1 MTTGAIFME
10 TVYFVDFD
18 HTISKKDVWDAIARM
33 SDPVAWRN
41 MIDRYIA
48 GELKSQDCNRMLAEL
63 VQTTEPEA
71 RKVVMSIGIDP
82 TFHDFV
88 AFAKEQN
95 SPLLIVSDGY
105 DYYIE
110 MLLKEE
116 GLEFLEYYCNKM
128 QWTENGVKVEFPL
141 NREDCENSMAHCK
154 CQHIKAR
161 TGTRRVYIGDG
172 ISDICASQKCEVVYA
187 KRNLLEFFQN
197 KGLPHQPFDTFL
209 DIIECEKRS
218 KLDEQP
224 LAHAE

>member
-1 MTTGAIFME
+1 ME

-18 HTISKKDVWDAIARM
+18 HTISKQDVWDAIARM
-33 SDPVAWRN
+33 SDPVAWRS
-41 MIDRYIA
+41 MIDRYLS

-63 VQTTEPEA
+63 VQATEPEA
-71 RKVVMSIGIDP
+71 RQVVMDIGIDP

-88 AFAKEQN
+88 AFTQEQK

-116 GLEFLEYYCNKM
+116 GLLFLDYYCNKM
-128 QWTENGVKVEFPL
+128 QWTEEGVKVEFPL
-141 NREDCENSMAHCK
+141 NREDCENGMAHCK
-154 CQHIKAR
+154 CQHITVR
-161 TGTRRVYIGDG
+161 DGMRRVYIGDG

-187 KRNLLEFFQN
+187 KRNLLEFFQQ

-209 DIIECEKRS
+209 DIIECEKKYLS
-218 KLDEQP
+218 EEQS